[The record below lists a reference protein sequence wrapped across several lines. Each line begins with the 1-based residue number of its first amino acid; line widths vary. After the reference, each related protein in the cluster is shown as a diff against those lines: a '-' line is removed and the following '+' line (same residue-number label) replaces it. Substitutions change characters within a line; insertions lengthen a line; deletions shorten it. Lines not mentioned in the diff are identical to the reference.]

1 MEVDEWWRRVV
12 DDIARAKKV
21 QIATLLYDHPRL
33 HAALLRRLRG
43 PGAFAL
49 SVAVDKESLGE
60 RVSFN
65 QRPRLLELHGAG
77 AEVRVGR
84 GLRGKGR
91 LHAKAMCID
100 GRIAFAGSPNFT
112 KKSEDNDELCF
123 RFTGRPVV
131 KILAFVEKVTAKA
144 RVWKGS

>member
-1 MEVDEWWRRVV
+1 MDVDEWWRRVV
-12 DDIARAKKV
+12 EDLVSAKKV

-43 PGAFAL
+43 QGAFAL
-49 SVAVDKESLGE
+49 SVVVDKESLGE

-100 GRIAFAGSPNFT
+100 GRIVFAGPPNFT

-123 RFTGRPVV
+123 RFTGRPAV
-131 KILAFVEKVTAKA
+131 KILAFVEKVKAKA
-144 RVWKGS
+144 RVWTGS